1 MHILGVNM
9 PDHKLV
15 RHTLTYFFGIGKHTS
30 HRICARMHV
39 HDRCK
44 VKDLTPQQVTA
55 LTAFLNAPSSA
66 PPPTPAPL
74 AGISYQPPPVGK
86 PLNATSAPRRSPEE
100 HNDPLK
106 SLRIESDLKREV
118 RENIMHH
125 RLIGSYVGRRH
136 ALQLPVRGQ
145 NTQSNMHTAKK
156 LNRIERNLEPRRSKR
171 F

>member
-1 MHILGVNM
+1 
-9 PDHKLV
+9 
-15 RHTLTYFFGIGKHTS
+15 
-30 HRICARMHV
+30 MHV
-39 HDRCK
+39 HDKCK

-66 PPPTPAPL
+66 PPPVHTPL
-74 AGISYQPPPVGK
+74 AGINYKPPPVGT
-86 PLNATSAPRRSPEE
+86 PLEAIKPRRSPEDY
-100 HNDPLK
+100 HDPLK
-106 SLRIESDLKREV
+106 SLRIESDLKREI

-145 NTQSNMHTAKK
+145 NTQSNMKTAKR
-156 LNRIERNLEPRRSKR
+156 LNRIERNLEPRPNKR

>member
-15 RHTLTYFFGIGKHTS
+15 KHTLTYFFGIGKHTS
-30 HRICARMHV
+30 ARICARMHV
-39 HDRCK
+39 HDKCK
-44 VKDLTPQQVTA
+44 VKDLTSQQVTA
-55 LTAFLNAPSSA
+55 LTAFLNAPSSSPLPA
-66 PPPTPAPL
+66 HAPL
-74 AGISYQPPPVGK
+74 AGINYHPTAVGK
-86 PLNATSAPRRSPEE
+86 PLNALPQPRRSPEDY
-100 HNDPLK
+100 NDPLK
-106 SLRIESDLKREV
+106 TLKIESDLKREV

-145 NTQSNMHTAKK
+145 NTQSNMKTAKR
-156 LNRIERNLEPRRSKR
+156 LNRIERVLEPRKSKR

>member
-15 RHTLTYFFGIGKHTS
+15 KQTLTYFFGVGKHTS
-30 HRICARMHV
+30 HRICARV
-39 HDRCK
+39 QIHDKCK

-66 PPPTPAPL
+66 PRPAHMPV
-74 AGISYQPPPVGK
+74 AGINFVPPPPSK
-86 PLNATSAPRRSPEE
+86 PINAIPQPRRSPDA
-100 HNDPLK
+100 HKDPLK
-106 SLRIESDLKREV
+106 DLKIESDLKREI
-118 RENIMHH
+118 RENILHH

-145 NTQSNMHTAKK
+145 NTQSNTKTARR
-156 LNRIERNLEPRRSKR
+156 LNRIERVLETRQNKR